1 MTKFA
6 IGCLVQWYES
16 EIIDEYLDTLEQAV
30 KVYDGEVIVDVC
42 LIVNEEL
49 ESAADQ
55 KIKTVLRLCF
65 HDDFEVSAHATYARA
80 PRRMSDS
87 NFCKDLS
94 DVKRGRIERQ
104 IPLFKKNP
112 SLLVLKK
119 KRFLKVKL

>member
-1 MTKFA
+1 MGGDSRDGGPQSDWGRTMDMPVSSQP
-6 IGCLVQWYES
+6 LV
-16 EIIDEYLDTLEQAV
+16 
-30 KVYDGEVIVDVC
+30 
-42 LIVNEEL
+42 
-49 ESAADQ
+49 AADQ

-104 IPLFKKNP
+104 IPLFKKK
-112 SLLVLKK
+112 S
-119 KRFLKVKL
+119 

>member
-49 ESAADQ
+49 ELIIKEV
-55 KIKTVLRLCF
+55 KIL
-65 HDDFEVSAHATYARA
+65 
-80 PRRMSDS
+80 
-87 NFCKDLS
+87 N
-94 DVKRGRIERQ
+94 I
-104 IPLFKKNP
+104 
-112 SLLVLKK
+112 
-119 KRFLKVKL
+119 FL